1 MWFLHRKVL
10 YTKNNLARRNQQD
23 RKGVDFFIKMS
34 QSNMVYYVRTSKSCL
49 YKKSSYV
56 TCLAK
61 WMYKTTQFQVV
72 TDLDLSSYFSK
83 TVARASPIAF
93 F

>member
-1 MWFLHRKVL
+1 VL
-10 YTKNNLARRNQQD
+10 CTKDNLARRNQQD
-23 RKGVDFFIKMS
+23 RKGVEFFIKMT
-34 QSNMVYYVRTSKSCL
+34 QSNMVYYMRTSKSCL
-49 YKKSSYV
+49 YNKKSSYV

-93 F
+93 L